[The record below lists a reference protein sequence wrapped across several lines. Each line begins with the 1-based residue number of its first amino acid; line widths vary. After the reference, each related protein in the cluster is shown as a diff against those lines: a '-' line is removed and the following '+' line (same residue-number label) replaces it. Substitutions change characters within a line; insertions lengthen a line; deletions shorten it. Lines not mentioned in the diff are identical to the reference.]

1 MNYHYY
7 YNGYASQIE
16 GEFNGITAM
25 FVAGLFQ
32 NRLVFKNMFVH
43 LLNKHYQCD
52 NDVLK
57 SLLIQRTLSQEW
69 TLKIVSEKFILP
81 REDKGNFHKG
91 EGTKFWVTNIFFS
104 SGGRGNIDVCGTF
117 RNAKCQHPKMTKF
130 VWKAIAGLQHWNSE
144 QIQGNCENET
154 CKYVLVILEMIV
166 K

>member
-7 YNGYASQIE
+7 YDRYASQIE

-43 LLNKHYQCD
+43 LLSKHYQCD

-57 SLLIQRTLSQEW
+57 SLLIQRTLSQEC

-91 EGTKFWVTNIFFS
+91 EGTKF
-104 SGGRGNIDVCGTF
+104 
-117 RNAKCQHPKMTKF
+117 
-130 VWKAIAGLQHWNSE
+130 
-144 QIQGNCENET
+144 
-154 CKYVLVILEMIV
+154 
-166 K
+166 

>member
-7 YNGYASQIE
+7 YDGYASQIE

-43 LLNKHYQCD
+43 LLSKHYQCD

-57 SLLIQRTLSQEW
+57 SLLIQRTLSQEC

-91 EGTKFWVTNIFFS
+91 EGTKF
-104 SGGRGNIDVCGTF
+104 
-117 RNAKCQHPKMTKF
+117 
-130 VWKAIAGLQHWNSE
+130 
-144 QIQGNCENET
+144 
-154 CKYVLVILEMIV
+154 
-166 K
+166 